1 MDYFLNNFNDMLD
14 DLYSNLKKENS
25 SKLILPN
32 LNINITTTNT
42 FFKNAKE
49 ILKTLKC
56 NPDHYVKYMNKELG
70 SVNWVSSSKKDGLVI
85 KGKVRKQKIQLL
97 LQEYIKKYICCNICK
112 SLNTKLVKEKRLD
125 FICCLDCH
133 SKTSIN

>member
-1 MDYFLNNFNDMLD
+1 MDYSLNNFNDMLD

-112 SLNTKLVKEKRLD
+112 SLNTKLIKEKRLD

>member
-1 MDYFLNNFNDMLD
+1 MDYSLNNFNDMLD

-42 FFKNAKE
+42 FFKNAKD

-112 SLNTKLVKEKRLD
+112 SLNTKIIKDKK
-125 FICCLDCH
+125 INYIYCNKCY
-133 SKTSIN
+133 SKTAIN